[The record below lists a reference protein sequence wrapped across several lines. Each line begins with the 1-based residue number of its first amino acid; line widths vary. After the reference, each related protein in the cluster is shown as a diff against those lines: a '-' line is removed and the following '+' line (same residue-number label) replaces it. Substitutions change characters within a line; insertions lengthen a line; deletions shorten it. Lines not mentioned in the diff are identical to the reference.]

1 MGAVTY
7 VMRHG
12 RRIEIET
19 VDAGI
24 APKQRKGFAMQ
35 WVKLPRNWIT
45 SLERSESV
53 NTHRLANRILWAAYE
68 DKRGN
73 GVVTL
78 SKAVAPGMP
87 PTTRNR
93 ATQELIELGLI
104 VLVEKPR
111 GKRAKRVKV
120 VY

>member
-1 MGAVTY
+1 MDY

-19 VDAGI
+19 VNTGI
-24 APKQRKGFAMQ
+24 VPKRRKGFAMR

-53 NTHRLANRILWAAYE
+53 NAYRLAHRILWAAYE
-68 DKRGN
+68 DKRGK

-93 ATQELIELGLI
+93 AIQELIELGLI
-104 VLVEKPR
+104 ILLEKPR
-111 GKRAKRVKV
+111 EGRAKRVRV

>member
-1 MGAVTY
+1 MGDVSY

-19 VDAGI
+19 VDAGLV
-24 APKQRKGFAMQ
+24 PKRRKGFAMR

-68 DKRGN
+68 DKRGD
-73 GVVTL
+73 GIVTL

-87 PTTRNR
+87 PTSRKH

-104 VLVEKPR
+104 VLIEKPR
-111 GKRAKRVKV
+111 TKRAKRVRV

>member
-1 MGAVTY
+1 MTY

-12 RRIEIET
+12 RRIEVET
-19 VDAGI
+19 VDTGI
-24 APKQRKGFAMQ
+24 VPKQHKGFAMR
-35 WVKLPRNWIT
+35 WIKLPRNWIT

-53 NTHRLANRILWAAYE
+53 NTHKLAHRILWAAYE
-68 DKRGN
+68 DKRGK

-78 SKAVAPGMP
+78 SRAVAPGMP
-87 PTTRNR
+87 STTRKR

-104 VLVEKPR
+104 ILIEKPR
-111 GKRAKRVKV
+111 REGRAKRVKV